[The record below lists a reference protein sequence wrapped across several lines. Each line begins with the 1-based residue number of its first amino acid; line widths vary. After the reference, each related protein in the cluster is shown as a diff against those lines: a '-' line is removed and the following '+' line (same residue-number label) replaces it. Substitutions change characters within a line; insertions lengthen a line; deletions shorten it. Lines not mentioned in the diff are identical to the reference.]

1 MQQIIELKKNV
12 EGMRRVSEN
21 LLLSYFSNYIV
32 GANLC
37 IVFAWKFTVRY
48 GIKQMSK
55 YVIF

>member
-37 IVFAWKFTVRY
+37 IVFA
-48 GIKQMSK
+48 
-55 YVIF
+55 